1 MIGFV
6 KILMLTV
13 IDSAILIFL
22 GDIVFVKEEIKRRK

>member
-13 IDSAILIFL
+13 IDSEILIFL